1 MIYKTPQQHNS
12 AIKTTLT
19 NGIRKLLAR
28 RKYSSVKPV
37 MLKEVL
43 EYHQKINDIEVKRMF
58 CEDLAKM
65 QKVLPVITMDK
76 GLMLK
81 VKKVLSKHGF
91 ALMHMSDDMYLSTTL
106 MHKAGFSMS
115 TKIKLGVTN
124 AKRTN
129 IINMLNLSVDMAET
143 PDNKE
148 TVIEDGMELDVTLSL
163 RWNFIDDIKKAVEN
177 GEGINYKSGN
187 PVDTLENRYKR
198 MVRLKRITGAPSWD
212 ECIKVYDNA
221 FYYPHT
227 GEDSYKDTQTSIDE
241 AIIDFLESIKFAIE
255 NGEGINYK
263 WGPQQVTLETDY
275 KNMLEINK
283 NGSDVWDECIEA
295 YQKAFFG
302 IIFIN
307 GAKFAVEN
315 EKGTNY
321 KFNPPSTMSLEKGYK
336 QLLATKKETGTND
349 LNEYI
354 DYYEDVFYEEVFI
367 YAINESLKYG
377 KGIKHKF
384 TANEFTL
391 EDYYR
396 TMLIEKVK
404 GSEEYDICI
413 KAYEEAFF
421 ESVFMNAIKQA
432 VKNGEGIKYKFGFDK
447 RTLEQWHNS
456 MLVDKGHGAVKWDAY
471 ITAYDDAFNCKGSH
485 DVDKVKDDE
494 DKDSPVTTL
503 PKTDTE
509 KVKVPEKKVKPVK
522 PDLPKKPT
530 IKRKKKVSLDI
541 QFIDAIKESKK
552 DGKGIKYKFGDPL
565 VTLESAYNKMLDR
578 QLKGSKEWDSC
589 ITAYEDAFYEEQ
601 FIKAIERAVKYGKG
615 IKYKF
620 GKNLN
625 TLEYLYEV
633 MITKQDN
640 GSTKDDNCITAYQT
654 TFYEEA
660 FMSAIDRAQDNG
672 LGTSYKFGVYTI
684 ERVYKEL
691 MENKE
696 GGADNYDDCITKYQD
711 TFQHSAFID
720 AVDRAT
726 RYKVGINYKFGE
738 KKHTLENVYKGMVTM
753 QDGGSD
759 KWDAG
764 IKKYRNTFPKTS
776 FMDAVKRA
784 KQNGQNGAYWFI
796 KNEKTLKSFFDEMII
811 WEGAGDQEYKE
822 CVAWYIH
829 NFGWNPS

>member
-1 MIYKTPQQHNS
+1 MIYKTPQQHNN
-12 AIKTTLT
+12 AVKTTLT

-37 MLKEVL
+37 MLKEAL
-43 EYHQKINDIEVKRMF
+43 EYHQKINDIEIKRMF

-115 TKIKLGVTN
+115 TKIKLDVAN

-129 IINMLNLSVDMAET
+129 IINMLNLSINMDET

-148 TVIEDGMELDVTLSL
+148 TDANGMPYKG
-163 RWNFIDDIKKAVEN
+163 IKHDIKEYTYQDQFMEALRFAVEN
-177 GEGINYKSGN
+177 GEDTDYKFGE
-187 PVDTLENRYKR
+187 PLDTLENAYSGFVQMKEQG
-198 MVRLKRITGAPSWD
+198 V
-212 ECIKVYDNA
+212 
-221 FYYPHT
+221 
-227 GEDSYKDTQTSIDE
+227 
-241 AIIDFLESIKFAIE
+241 
-255 NGEGINYK
+255 
-263 WGPQQVTLETDY
+263 
-275 KNMLEINK
+275 
-283 NGSDVWDECIEA
+283 SDWDECIEA
-295 YQKAFFG
+295 YEEAFFAV
-302 IIFIN
+302 IFMN
-307 GAKFAVEN
+307 GTKFAVEN

-321 KFNPPSTMSLEKGYK
+321 KFNPPSPMSLEKGYK
-336 QLLATKKETGTND
+336 QLLATKKETGTDD

-367 YAINESLKYG
+367 YAVNESLKYG
-377 KGIKHKF
+377 LGVEHKF
-384 TANEFTL
+384 TVNQ
-391 EDYYR
+391 
-396 TMLIEKVK
+396 I
-404 GSEEYDICI
+404 
-413 KAYEEAFF
+413 
-421 ESVFMNAIKQA
+421 
-432 VKNGEGIKYKFGFDK
+432 
-447 RTLEQWHNS
+447 TLEQAHNS
-456 MLVDKGHGAVKWDAY
+456 MLIDKGHGAVKWDAC
-471 ITAYDDAFNCKGSH
+471 IKAYDDAFNCKGSH
-485 DVDKVKDDE
+485 GGDKVKDDG

-503 PKTDTE
+503 PKTETE
-509 KVKVPEKKVKPVK
+509 
-522 PDLPKKPT
+522 T
-530 IKRKKKVSLDI
+530 KKKDDGGDSSLDDDLDT
-541 QFIDAIKESKK
+541 QFIDAVKYSKK
-552 DGKGIKYKFGDPL
+552 HGKGRKYKFGNPL
-565 VTLESAYNKMLDR
+565 VTLEEMYSRMRELQAYGAKKWDDCIEAYNEAFYKEEFLEAINKAVELGKGIEHRFGEDLDTLESAYNKMLDR
-578 QLKGSKEWDSC
+578 QLKGSKEWDVC
-589 ITAYEDAFYEEQ
+589 IKAYEDAFYEEQ
-601 FIKAIERAVKYGKG
+601 FIKAIKRAVKYGKG

-660 FMSAIDRAQDNG
+660 FMSAINRAQDNG

-691 MENKE
+691 MTKKE

-711 TFQHSAFID
+711 TFQQSAFID
-720 AVDRAT
+720 AVKRAIKY
-726 RYKVGINYKFGE
+726 RAGINYKFGE
-738 KKHTLENVYKGMVTM
+738 KQHTLENVYKGMVTM

-784 KQNGQNGAYWFI
+784 KQNGQNGNYWFI

-811 WEGAGDQEYKE
+811 WEGGGDQEHKE
-822 CVAWYIH
+822 CIAWYIH